1 MTQPAP
7 APRAVNETTLKPA
20 ALRLLR
26 EIARRDAGDG
36 VVFVS
41 APCGR
46 WRLDG
51 TTYVVADRTFH
62 PLDAA
67 GYVDVGNGRIDPVRI
82 TRTGS
87 AYLAAMDG
95 RAAA

>member
-7 APRAVNETTLKPA
+7 APRVFLKPA

-41 APCGR
+41 TPCGR
-46 WRLDG
+46 WRLNG
-51 TTYVVADRTFH
+51 TPYVVADRTFH
-62 PLDAA
+62 LLDTA
-67 GYVDVGNGRIDPVRI
+67 GYVDVGNGHTDPVRV
-82 TRTGS
+82 TRPGR
-87 AYLAAMDG
+87 AYLATMDG
-95 RAAA
+95 RGAA

>member
-1 MTQPAP
+1 MTQLAP
-7 APRAVNETTLKPA
+7 SPRAANETTLKPA

-36 VVFVS
+36 VMFVP

-51 TTYVVADRTFH
+51 TTYVVADRSFH

-67 GYVDVGNGRIDPVRI
+67 GYVDVGNGRTDPAHI
-82 TRTGS
+82 TRAGH
-87 AYLAAMDG
+87 AYLATMDG

>member
-7 APRAVNETTLKPA
+7 APRASNEPTLKPA

-26 EIARRDAGDG
+26 EIARADTGQG
-36 VVFVS
+36 VVFMS

-51 TTYVVADRTFH
+51 TAYVVADRTFH

-67 GYVDVGNGRIDPVRI
+67 GYVDVGNGRTDPVRI
-82 TRTGS
+82 THAGRAHLG
-87 AYLAAMDG
+87 ALDA

>member
-7 APRAVNETTLKPA
+7 CPRADFAPTLKPA

-26 EIARRDAGDG
+26 EIAQRDAGDG
-36 VVFVS
+36 VAFVS

-67 GYVDVGNGRIDPVRI
+67 GYVDVGNGRTDPVRL
-82 TRTGS
+82 TRAGH
-87 AYLAAMDG
+87 AYLAAV
-95 RAAA
+95 